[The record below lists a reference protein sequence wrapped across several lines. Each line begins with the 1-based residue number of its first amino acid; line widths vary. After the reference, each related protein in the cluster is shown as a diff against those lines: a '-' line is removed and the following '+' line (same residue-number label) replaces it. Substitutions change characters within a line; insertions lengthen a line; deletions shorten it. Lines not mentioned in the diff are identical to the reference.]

1 MTTIMVAPDR
11 LRAWTHDAA
20 EGTTR
25 VVHELAVVD
34 DDVAA
39 RWQADAG
46 FRDPRPLL
54 AQVRDVLARLLHLLA
69 VADLVADEAERLDDR
84 FVDGPLVALAAR
96 SAAGLTRPDDI
107 ARVLEALDDVARV
120 QALWATLPAAVAG
133 ATRRRRPD
141 VVAALDGVD
150 MDSRDAANRALVARR
165 MAHLHG
171 EIARLEVDAIEAAS
185 IDDAVGL
192 VSADLLTARADRVR
206 ARIEALEA
214 IVAADRVLVWDPTGD
229 GRAVVAWG
237 DPDTASHVATFVPG
251 MANSL
256 ATFGRVMRDA
266 SALHG
271 AMATV
276 AVTSTRRSTRA
287 SRASEAGAPAP
298 THTAPTDNAPT
309 GAAPTDITPTH
320 TAPTDTTPPSV
331 ATVAWLGYDAPSGL
345 AWGLGEAATDD
356 LARAEAH
363 RLASWS
369 DALRAA
375 NPGVVHTVVAHS
387 YGSVLAGQALRMAGD
402 RAGVDHLVVLGSPGL
417 GSGIRRTSDLHLDDG
432 RLSVA
437 ATRGDIVPMLP
448 VLGPDPMGFAG
459 AVKLPQGPAN
469 GGHSSYL
476 AATSLGLDNVAR
488 AVLGLPPVAP
498 TVW

>member
-11 LRAWTHDAA
+11 LRRWTNDAA
-20 EGTTR
+20 GGTTR
-25 VVHELAVVD
+25 VVHELAIV

-39 RWQADAG
+39 RWHADAG
-46 FRDPRPLL
+46 FRDPRSLL
-54 AQVRDVLARLLHLLA
+54 AQVRDVLARMLHLLA

-84 FVDGPLVALAAR
+84 FVDGPLVALAGRA
-96 SAAGLTRPDDI
+96 AAGLARPDDI
-107 ARVLEALDDVARV
+107 ARVLAALDDVDRV
-120 QALWATLPAAVAG
+120 HALWATLPTTLAG
-133 ATRRRRPD
+133 ATRRHRPD
-141 VVAALDGVD
+141 VVAALDGID
-150 MDSRDAANRALVARR
+150 LDSRDAANRHLVGRR
-165 MAHLHG
+165 IAHLHG
-171 EIARLEVDAIEAAS
+171 DIARLEADAIEAAG

-214 IVAADRVLVWDPTGD
+214 ILAADRVLVWDPTDD

-237 DPDTASHVATFVPG
+237 DPATASHVATFVPG

-266 SALHG
+266 SSLHG
-271 AMATV
+271 ALAAMAD
-276 AVTSTRRSTRA
+276 TSRTRRTRTTTG
-287 SRASEAGAPAP
+287 SG
-298 THTAPTDNAPT
+298 TAV
-309 GAAPTDITPTH
+309 AAPTSTMS
-320 TAPTDTTPPSV
+320 PSV
-331 ATVAWLGYDAPSGL
+331 ATVAWLGHDAPSGP
-345 AWGLGEAATDD
+345 AWGLGQAATDD

-369 DALRAA
+369 NALGAA

-387 YGSVLAGQALRMAGD
+387 YGSVVAGQALRMAGD

-417 GSGIRRTSDLHLDDG
+417 GSGIRRTSDLHLADG

-437 ATRGDIVPMLP
+437 ATRGDVVPMLP

-459 AVKLPQGPAN
+459 AVRLPQGPAN

-488 AVLGLPPVAP
+488 AALGLPPVP
-498 TVW
+498 RTVW